1 MTSITI
7 GIDVSKDRLDAY
19 RLPDGASA
27 AFVNDRAGIGRLIRW
42 IGAGVT
48 RIVYEPTGS
57 YHRAMER
64 RLGDADYPL
73 VKVNPRQARRFAEA
87 LGILA
92 KTDRIDAVMLTR
104 MGCALELE
112 PRPLKTAVLH
122 DLNDLQVARRA
133 LVKDRTAATNR
144 AKRLAL
150 PLLKRQNAARLAR
163 IEEDI
168 AAINQAIRAIIQA
181 DADLAKR
188 FAILT
193 SIPGVSEI
201 TAAALIIMMPELG
214 CLDPRQA
221 ASLAGLAPM
230 TRQSGQWRG
239 KTFIRGGRAALR
251 QAVYMPALVATR
263 FNPDFKE
270 KYRALREAGKPP
282 KVAITAIMRKLVILA
297 NALIRDGRKWT
308 PRAS

>member
-1 MTSITI
+1 M
-7 GIDVSKDRLDAY
+7 GIQGERLVSPFVLRPMVDLSRL
-19 RLPDGASA
+19 S
-27 AFVNDRAGIGRLIRW
+27 
-42 IGAGVT
+42 
-48 RIVYEPTGS
+48 
-57 YHRAMER
+57 
-64 RLGDADYPL
+64 
-73 VKVNPRQARRFAEA
+73 
-87 LGILA
+87 
-92 KTDRIDAVMLTR
+92 
-104 MGCALELE
+104 
-112 PRPLKTAVLH
+112 VLRS
-122 DLNDLQVARRA
+122 L
-133 LVKDRTAATNR
+133 
-144 AKRLAL
+144 RLAVPPKRECGRVIRASFGPVCQRQIEGSDEAR